1 MSESVASHVDY
12 SQDDD
17 SALQLALSSLQDYA
31 SSDAGQLLEN
41 FRQFLLDYAKRNWR
55 DEDRRKM
62 GDSDLVQSTLLKGL
76 MRLADFRGHSRA
88 ELAGWL
94 RQILKRLIISQRRHL
109 HSQKAYAGHDVQIES
124 LQIVSQ
130 TSSVCEEALSIE
142 IGQQVR
148 NAVAALPGNYRQVVE
163 MRHFKQMT
171 FEEIGAE
178 IGKKPDALRKTWS
191 RAILRLQNRLKSQF
205 DLVY

>member
-1 MSESVASHVDY
+1 MNESLASHVEY

-17 SALQLALSSLQDYA
+17 SALRLALTSLQDDS
-31 SSDAGQLLEN
+31 SSDVGLLLEN
-41 FRQFLLDYAKRNWR
+41 FRQFLLDYAKRNWH
-55 DEDRRKM
+55 DEDRRKI

-76 MRLADFRGHSRA
+76 MRLADFRGQSRA

-94 RQILKRLIISQRRHL
+94 RQILKRLIISQRRQL
-109 HSQKAYAGHDVQIES
+109 HSQKACAGHEVQIES
-124 LQIVSQ
+124 MPIVSQ
-130 TSSVCEEALSIE
+130 ASTVWEESLSIE
-142 IGQQVR
+142 IRQQVR
-148 NAVAALPGNYRQVVE
+148 SAVADLPGNYRQIIE

-171 FEEIGAE
+171 FEEIGVE

-191 RAILRLQNRLKSQF
+191 RAILRLQERLKSQF